1 MGKQD
6 TVNELLAGFIWAT
19 LALAG
24 NVLGLYWSLLSRNA
38 GSSMV
43 LVGLVDIGLALLL
56 LKAGKKTEAIAVGCA
71 AVLGIGLLMVLL
83 TVLPLHR

>member
-1 MGKQD
+1 
-6 TVNELLAGFIWAT
+6 
-19 LALAG
+19 
-24 NVLGLYWSLLSRNA
+24 
-38 GSSMV
+38 MV